1 MRRRNAAAT
10 MARTRGATTALDARS
25 GRSPPPHGAVGRG
38 GGDLHCAEGCDRCF
52 RTSAAHRKLVSRRV
66 CQWMP
71 CVHSFEQPGYLAHK
85 TGGPPRVHS
94 PPRRCS
100 HTFLQLQTTLYCAT
114 QARIHRTAAYAVA
127 RKVLTQHHTLIN
139 VWIASACTVAVVSLQ
154 RLADIPAPDE
164 WRSCFRSCFLLI
176 KLDDINAADAVPT
189 RPFSSSLLAMGTF
202 NYQLRAGAGRRR
214 RRRWAWAN
222 LASSP
227 TAAWVIGT
235 KHPSTPCRPCKKR
248 VVHPA
253 EGRRSA
259 AAAGWPEAF
268 YGLQVLPRVH
278 AMM

>member
-1 MRRRNAAAT
+1 MCTLLNSRDT
-10 MARTRGATTALDARS
+10 WPTKQEAR
-25 GRSPPPHGAVGRG
+25 
-38 GGDLHCAEGCDRCF
+38 
-52 RTSAAHRKLVSRRV
+52 
-66 CQWMP
+66 
-71 CVHSFEQPGYLAHK
+71 PGS
-85 TGGPPRVHS
+85 HS

-235 KHPSTPCRPCKKR
+235 SLRW
-248 VVHPA
+248 
-253 EGRRSA
+253 GR
-259 AAAGWPEAF
+259 GG
-268 YGLQVLPRVH
+268 GLL
-278 AMM
+278 